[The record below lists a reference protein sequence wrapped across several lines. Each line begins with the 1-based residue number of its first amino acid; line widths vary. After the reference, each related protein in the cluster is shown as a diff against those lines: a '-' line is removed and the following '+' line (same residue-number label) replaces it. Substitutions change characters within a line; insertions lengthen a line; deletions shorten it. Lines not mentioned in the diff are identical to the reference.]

1 MMMKGVSSV
10 KSEHLRVVV
19 LVAAAVA
26 GLSGCSNAGP
36 NMDGAWVSESMR
48 DPFECQSG
56 RVMVINGG
64 TIQFGI
70 AGRVVRSFEGLETEV
85 GDDGMIVMRSAE
97 ATFQFAPG
105 ESPDEVTLLSGP
117 IVVEHHTSRTP
128 AALAR
133 C

>member
-1 MMMKGVSSV
+1 
-10 KSEHLRVVV
+10 
-19 LVAAAVA
+19 
-26 GLSGCSNAGP
+26 
-36 NMDGAWVSESMR
+36 MDGAWVSESMR